1 MDNWINT
8 ILENCVTALVCP
20 RSEFYP
26 DKNFGSHIKS
36 EKFLLDSEKFLAF
49 ARQAL
54 CEFDGVYVK
63 SAIMKSDSVDFLL
76 LINDYERE
84 VSISL

>member
-1 MDNWINT
+1 MNDWINT
-8 ILENCVTALVCP
+8 ILEDCVTALVCP
-20 RSEFYP
+20 RTEFYP
-26 DKNFGSHIKS
+26 DKNFGSHIKRA
-36 EKFLLDSEKFLAF
+36 KKLLDCEKLLAF

-54 CEFDGVYVK
+54 SEFDGVYVK
-63 SAIMKSDSVDFLL
+63 SAIMKSDSADFLL